1 MEGSRICPR
10 GRALQ
15 GVRLCQRSAIWPF
28 LFSLMALATGTSFSI
43 TSRAAADW
51 SNIADAV
58 FQHPVSDTVPP
69 SPPILAI
76 AQDKAG
82 FLWVGTEQGLVRWDG
97 YHYRMYRADRSNPRA
112 LADNYIQRL
121 HVDSQGTLWI
131 ATASGGLSRYDPR
144 GDSFVNYSAATAG
157 LSDDVVT
164 AIADDGDAGVWVATE
179 HGLDDVTAERG
190 VIDHMHHEDNDPASL
205 PSSNGTTVFHDS
217 KGRLWIGTVGAVIR
231 QDVPKGPFVKVFLP
245 AHEGVSSA
253 AACVAEGSDG
263 TIWVGTTLGAYI
275 IHPDSP
281 GVNPEAVPGTQ
292 SNQILSIAESRRGE
306 MWLGTYGNG
315 VLVVD
320 EASFA
325 IRHIVNDPFLRQD
338 LDEDTLWAIFRD
350 SAGGMWVGTNRGLS
364 RHDPNQS
371 AILTVFGAVS
381 RPRGI
386 SDGDVEAVMQAPNGQ
401 LWLGLGA
408 RGINILD
415 PLAGRVAEMRTA
427 IDTKGKSRQIG
438 EVTDLLATDKGDV
451 FFCTRSGLYRK
462 RSADRRAVQIAVP
475 GDVSIRTAVVMS
487 ETGNLWLGS
496 MRDGLFTL
504 GLREGG
510 HVEAW
515 VGSNELIDRRITALQ
530 KDSSGGLW
538 VGTMNGLNH
547 IDPVS
552 RSVEHIGSSTHDP
565 HALSA
570 PNVGTLMM
578 DRDGHLWVGTEGG
591 GISILEGRGTDGRPY
606 FRYLGLTEGLPNLN
620 VDKLLQTATGEVWVA
635 TDDGLAIIDAQR
647 FSIRALR
654 SADGLAITSYWLN
667 AGAVTNDG
675 TVVLGG
681 AGGLTLVRPVQLSQ
695 DKYQHAVAVSEVRVA
710 GKPVPWSPQND
721 PSGLPIEITPKGNS
735 FAVEFSALDYAAPE
749 RTRYEY
755 QLENYDHAW
764 IDTDSSH
771 RVAAYTNLPPGG
783 YLLRIRSSNAA
794 GEWGATALSV
804 PVHVQAAWYQ
814 TIWLKL
820 AALMVVLGAVRVLLQ
835 TRTAY
840 LRRRQRDL
848 EEQVAIQT
856 AKLRDREQQLEQLA
870 YLDPLTGL
878 ANRRMLTRR
887 FDSILARPNA
897 EKMGAL
903 LLIDLDRFKAI
914 NDTHGHDAGDALLV
928 AIARRLRTVVRNADD
943 VFRLGGDEFAILI
956 ADSPDDAS
964 VEAVCRRIVA
974 EVSAVVPF
982 NGLQMESSPSIGVA
996 KFSGDCQSLQA
1007 LLKAADLAMYAAK
1020 HAGRNTWR
1028 WGHVE
1033 NSA

>member
-1 MEGSRICPR
+1 M
-10 GRALQ
+10 
-15 GVRLCQRSAIWPF
+15 
-28 LFSLMALATGTSFSI
+28 MLAMGTAFAPA
-43 TSRAAADW
+43 SRAAADW
-51 SNIADAV
+51 SHIADAV
-58 FQHPVSDTVPP
+58 FRHPVSDTVLPN
-69 SPPILAI
+69 PPILAI

-121 HVDSQGTLWI
+121 HVDAQGTLWI
-131 ATASGGLSRYDPR
+131 ATVSGGLSRYDPR
-144 GDSFVNYSAATAG
+144 EDRFVNYSAATEG
-157 LSDDVVT
+157 LSDDVVN
-164 AIADDGDAGVWVATE
+164 AIADDGGGGVWVATG
-179 HGLDDVTAERG
+179 HGLDEVTAERG
-190 VIDHMHHEDNDPASL
+190 VIDHIHHEDNDPASL
-205 PSSNGTTVFHDS
+205 PSSNVTTVFRDS
-217 KGRLWIGTVGAVIR
+217 KGRLWMGTIGAVMR
-231 QDVPKGPFVKVFLP
+231 QDVPKGPFVKVSLP
-245 AHEGVSSA
+245 AQKGVSSV

-263 TIWVGTTLGAYI
+263 TIWVGATFGAYI

-281 GVNPEAVPGTQ
+281 GVNPEAVPGTE
-292 SNQILSIAESRRGE
+292 SEQILSIAESRRGE

-325 IRHIVNDPFLRQD
+325 IRHIVNDPFLQQG

-350 SAGGMWVGTNRGLS
+350 SAGDMWVGTNRGLS

-401 LWLGLGA
+401 LWLGLGV
-408 RGINILD
+408 RGVDILD
-415 PLAGRVAEMRTA
+415 PMAGRVAEMRTA
-427 IDTKGKSRQIG
+427 VDANGRSVPLG
-438 EVTDLLATDKGDV
+438 EVTDLVATDDGDV
-451 FFCTRSGLYRK
+451 FFCTRTGLYRK
-462 RSADRRAVQIAVP
+462 RSGDKRAVQIALP
-475 GDVSIRTAVVMS
+475 GDVSIRTALVMS
-487 ETGNLWLGS
+487 ETGSLWLGA

-504 GLREGG
+504 GLGTGG
-510 HVEAW
+510 HLEAW
-515 VGSNELIDRRITALQ
+515 ASANELTDRRITALQ

-552 RSVEHIGSSTHDP
+552 RSVERIGSSAHYP

-570 PNVGTLMM
+570 PNVGALMM
-578 DRDGHLWVGTEGG
+578 DRDGRLWVGTQGG
-591 GISILEGRGTDGRPY
+591 GIAILEGRGADGRPH
-606 FRYLGLTEGLPNLN
+606 FRYLGLAEGLPNLN
-620 VDKLLQTATGEVWVA
+620 VDKILQTATGEVWVA

-647 FSIRALR
+647 LSIRALR

-667 AGAVTNDG
+667 AGAITNDG

-681 AGGLTLVRPVQLSQ
+681 AGGLTLVRPVQLAQ
-695 DKYQHAVAVSEVRVA
+695 NKYQHAVAVSEVRVA
-710 GKPVPWSPQND
+710 GKPVPWSAQND
-721 PSGLPIEITPKGNS
+721 LSGLPLEITPKGNS
-735 FAVEFSALDYAAPE
+735 FAVEFSALEYAAPE
-749 RTRYEY
+749 RIRYEY
-755 QLENYDHAW
+755 RLEDYDHAW
-764 IDTDSSH
+764 IDTDFSH
-771 RVAAYTNLPPGG
+771 RVAAYTNLPPGS
-783 YLLRIRSSNAA
+783 YVLRIRASNAD
-794 GEWGATALSV
+794 GDWGSTALSV

-814 TIWLKL
+814 TIWVKL
-820 AALMVVLGAVRVLLQ
+820 AALVIVLGAVRVLLQ

-856 AKLRDREQQLEQLA
+856 AKLREREQQLEQLA

-887 FDSILARPNA
+887 FDSILERSPAD
-897 EKMGAL
+897 KKGAL

-928 AIARRLRTVVRNADD
+928 AIARRLRTVVRDADD

-956 ADSPDDAS
+956 SDCPDDAS
-964 VEAVCRRIVA
+964 VEAVCLRIVA

-982 NGLQMESSPSIGVA
+982 NGLKMESSPSIGVA
-996 KFSGDCQSLQA
+996 KFPSDCQSLQA
-1007 LLKAADLAMYAAK
+1007 LMKAADLALYEAK

-1028 WGHVE
+1028 WGRME
-1033 NSA
+1033 SSA